1 MTTLVT
7 GGTGLVGLNVVRML
21 AARGERVRLLVRPA
35 KKPRLGLADLAVEQ
49 APGDVTDEAS
59 VRAAMRGVKRVYHI
73 AALTYQGP
81 WKSVRRQLEAVNVRG
96 TEIVARAALEANV
109 ERLVYTSST
118 VAVAGGLP
126 EAPATEESVWDLDGL
141 APYYDTKREA
151 ELVMLSFVKQGLPA
165 VVVNPGYMLGPWDV
179 KPTSGTM
186 LIEAAKQPYG
196 IPLYPTGGGNSFTDV
211 EDVARG
217 HLLAMERG
225 RVGERYVLAGHN
237 LRYRDFFTLVNRSL
251 GKPPPRLA
259 FPRGLSAVLGP
270 LFDGIGYF
278 IPERMDNY
286 NSSVMRSG
294 HVGLCASSAK
304 AVDELGYAISPLEGA
319 IEKALAWFRE
329 YGYLKSSV
337 NRHSSVAGH

>member
-21 AARGERVRLLVRPA
+21 AARGEDVRLLVRPSA
-35 KKPRLGLADLAVEQ
+35 KPRLGLDDLAVAQ
-49 APGDVTDEAS
+49 APGDISDEAS

-81 WKSVRRQLEAVNVRG
+81 WQSVRTQLERVNVGG
-96 TEIVARAALEANV
+96 TAIVARAALAAGV

-118 VAVAGGLP
+118 VAVASGLP
-126 EAPATEESVWDLDGL
+126 ESPATEESAWDLGGL
-141 APYYDTKREA
+141 APYYDTKRAA
-151 ELVMLSFVKQGLPA
+151 ELVMLDYVKQGLPA
-165 VVVNPGYMLGPWDV
+165 VIVNPGYMLGAWDV

-186 LIEAAKQPYG
+186 LIEAARSPLG
-196 IPLYPTGGGNSFTDV
+196 IPLYPTRGGNSFTDV

-217 HLLAMERG
+217 HLLAMEKG

-237 LRYRDFFTLVNRSL
+237 LRYRAFFTLVNRML
-251 GKPPPRLA
+251 GKPPARLA
-259 FPRGLSAVLGP
+259 FPRGVSAVLGP
-270 LFDGIGYF
+270 LFDGIGHF

-294 HVGLCASSAK
+294 HVGLCASSGK
-304 AVDELGYAISPLEGA
+304 AVRELGYAISPLEGA
-319 IEKALAWFRE
+319 IEKALAWFRAQR
-329 YGYLKSSV
+329 YLPPA
-337 NRHSSVAGH
+337 RP